1 MAKKS
6 FDSMNVNAM
15 YTDLERSTGERR
27 RQPEPTQEEIQQRQ
41 SSGRTQGRKGC
52 GQHRINLAFTP
63 ENYDFIQIVS
73 VVSGQT
79 MTEFINHII
88 DKYREERS
96 DIYEHAKELRNM
108 L

>member
-1 MAKKS
+1 MATRR
-6 FDSMNVNAM
+6 NA
-15 YTDLERSTGERR
+15 YREQS
-27 RQPEPTQEEIQQRQ
+27 EPTQEEIQQRQ

-79 MTEFINHII
+79 MTQFINQII
-88 DKYREERS
+88 DKYRREHS
-96 DIYEHAKELRNM
+96 DVYDRTKEIKNL
-108 L
+108 LSF